1 MEVSDNPQHR
11 ISLVEREVHA
21 LTAATSA
28 LAQGQSEL
36 RAIQEAQG
44 KRLEQIGVGVDKLI
58 DERGN
63 RGFSLPQL
71 GAGVIGL
78 MAIAV
83 AFMQVLDLQLAPERA
98 KNDRQESA
106 LGVLTEFRT
115 QTHHEFGKLFE
126 HQDEVDYK
134 LRHFDERRHIME
146 DRVAELE
153 RKAAAAEVSRKAIGD
168 YVRQI
173 DELGSRRWMQDST
186 ARASRVE

>member
-1 MEVSDNPQHR
+1 MEVSENPQHR

-44 KRLEQIGVGVDKLI
+44 KRLEQIGAGVDKLI
-58 DERGN
+58 EERGN
-63 RGFSLPQL
+63 RGFTLPQL

-83 AFMQVLDLQLAPERA
+83 AFMQVLDLQLAPQRA
-98 KNDRQESA
+98 KNVSQDEA
-106 LGVLTEFRT
+106 LVILTEFRT

-146 DRVAELE
+146 DRLSKLE
-153 RKAAAAEVSRKAIGD
+153 QQSAAAEVSRMAIGD
-168 YVRQI
+168 YVK
-173 DELGSRRWMQDST
+173 ELAGKL
-186 ARASRVE
+186 